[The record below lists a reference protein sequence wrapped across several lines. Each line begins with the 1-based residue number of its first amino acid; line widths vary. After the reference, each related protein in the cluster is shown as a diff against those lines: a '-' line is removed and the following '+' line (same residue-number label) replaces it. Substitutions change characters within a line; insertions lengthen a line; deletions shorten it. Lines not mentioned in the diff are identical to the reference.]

1 MQLNKSLVSPQEA
14 VRLFGKT
21 SCETV
26 QRAMAVY
33 REAGRRYLNDSAA
46 IYYALG
52 CVWNAGRV
60 QGIRE
65 ERARR
70 KCREAKRRTGVEP
83 VDVVRAGGRTLPLY
97 QTDAFFDT
105 DEGYRLFCACS
116 KTGDMRPYRAARQAW
131 RTTRASEKNAFAA
144 RSREGAALMDER

>member
-97 QTDAFFDT
+97 QTDAFLIPMRATGCFAPARKPAT
-105 DEGYRLFCACS
+105 CGHTARRGRPGVPPEHPR
-116 KTGDMRPYRAARQAW
+116 KTRSPREA
-131 RTTRASEKNAFAA
+131 EKG
-144 RSREGAALMDER
+144 RR